1 MATIKSLFP
10 DNMMENAIG
19 NALTLETIS
28 SKLSYFY
35 EQLHLLHFQTTSYAE
50 HQALGIIYDKVGDF
64 QDEIVEK
71 IMGYSGKRIKA
82 YKIDV
87 LKDYTNGMPN
97 QVVRDLVKFAK
108 DLEEFGEANNMP
120 DIENVAQSLSGEA
133 AQTLYRLTLS

>member
-1 MATIKSLFP
+1 MALKSLFP
-10 DNMMENAIG
+10 EEMMESSASG
-19 NALTLETIS
+19 SLTLETIAG
-28 SKLSYFY
+28 KLSYFY
-35 EQLHLLHFQTTSYAE
+35 EQLHLLHFQTTSFAE
-50 HQALGIIYDKVGDF
+50 HEALGKIYDKVGDF

-71 IMGYSGKRIKA
+71 IMGYSGRRIKA
-82 YKIDV
+82 FKIDA
-87 LKDYTNGMPN
+87 LKDYSGVMPN